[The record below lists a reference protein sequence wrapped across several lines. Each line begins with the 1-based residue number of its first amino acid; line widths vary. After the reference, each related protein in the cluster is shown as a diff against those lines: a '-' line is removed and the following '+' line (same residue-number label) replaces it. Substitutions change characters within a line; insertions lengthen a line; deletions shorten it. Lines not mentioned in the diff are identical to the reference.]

1 MQAFITALV
10 GADGISATTLWS
22 EVAHIVPLL
31 VITLPFAFGYYVS
44 RKSIKGASKG
54 KVRF

>member
-10 GADGISATTLWS
+10 GTDGISATALWS
-22 EVAHIVPLL
+22 EVTHIVPLL

-44 RKSIKGASKG
+44 RKAIKGASKG